1 MLSEKHCIHIGQLL
15 SDVIRKTLYIHI
27 GQLLSDVIRKTL
39 YTYWSTIKWCYK
51 KNIVYILVNY

>member
-15 SDVIRKTLYIHI
+15 SDVIRKTLLHSE
-27 GQLLSDVIRKTL
+27 LLSDVIRKTL